1 MSLRAVL
8 VLFLILLVTHG
19 AFSYPGGPP
28 TSICSNSPE
37 VFLRP
42 GASHGNPQAGNG
54 GFLISTDLPLSEDNA
69 GGYNYTAGRLY
80 TGRLLSISLG
90 SETSFSYTVQ
100 AHCSLYPVSISS
112 Y

>member
-1 MSLRAVL
+1 MFLRAVL
-8 VLFLILLVTHG
+8 ILLLILLARYG

-28 TSICSNSPE
+28 TSICNNSPG

-54 GFLISTDLPLSEDNA
+54 GFLISTDLPLSEGNA

-80 TGRLLSISLG
+80 TGRLV
-90 SETSFSYTVQ
+90 YW
-100 AHCSLYPVSISS
+100 
-112 Y
+112 

>member
-8 VLFLILLVTHG
+8 VVFLILLARYG

-28 TSICSNSPE
+28 TSICNNSAE

-42 GASHGNPQAGNG
+42 GSSHGNPQAGNG
-54 GFLISTDLPLSEDNA
+54 GFLISTDLPISEGNDG

-80 TGRLLSISLG
+80 TGRLIYLPCL
-90 SETSFSYTVQ
+90 V
-100 AHCSLYPVSISS
+100 VKKSS
-112 Y
+112 